1 VGAGSA
7 HAQRGNVA
15 AVAGTLVGFRSGA
28 PGPGAQHRPNCQ
40 AARMVE
46 NLGGAFYV
54 TDSRGSPSGWPDLH
68 ERLL

>member
-1 VGAGSA
+1 
-7 HAQRGNVA
+7 
-15 AVAGTLVGFRSGA
+15 
-28 PGPGAQHRPNCQ
+28 
-40 AARMVE
+40 MVE